1 MPGAAAP
8 IQNIRTRGSLP
19 VQRSPVDLQM
29 RSVFLLALVLHP
41 PSRCAAAGWFGGDDV
56 KLVAETA
63 QVDCSATSDCIVP
76 GEGAGEFDPYSIIGV
91 PVDASDETIVK
102 AYRKLARRWHPDRNR
117 GSEEV
122 FATIAQAYG
131 VLTDTEK
138 REIYDR
144 LGARGLE
151 RLRDG
156 DPSVKKDWLPPD
168 EVLRRIHND
177 GDEPWHREL
186 PVRTCRLFQAI
197 DARRVWVLLA
207 EWLVTS
213 TFASFSRLVVPARDH
228 LRWLPILLGIDT
240 EFPWVG
246 ITATDAAGQAV
257 ASGSKTRDSVT
268 FKIQLSGKSINFVEA
283 DVNHNCP
290 EGSRFLGMKATYY
303 LECVHSQVS
312 NVDQRRTSRHS
323 DSRMQTLELIS
334 NWTIVQRRVA
344 LGSEYRR

>member
-1 MPGAAAP
+1 
-8 IQNIRTRGSLP
+8 
-19 VQRSPVDLQM
+19 M
-29 RSVFLLALVLHP
+29 RCVFLLALALHP
-41 PSRCAAAGWFGGDDV
+41 PSRCAAAGWFGGDDD
-56 KLVAETA
+56 KPAAETA
-63 QVDCSATSDCIVP
+63 QADCAAASGEASAECTAP
-76 GEGAGEFDPYSIIGV
+76 GAGGEFNPYSIIGV
-91 PVDASDETIVK
+91 PSDASDETIVK

-117 GSEEV
+117 GSEEAQAV

-131 VLTDTEK
+131 VLTDAEK

-186 PVRTCRLFQAI
+186 RVRTCSADCVSSQPLTS
-197 DARRVWVLLA
+197 ARVRALLA

-213 TFASFSRLVVPARDH
+213 TFASFSRLIVPARDH

-257 ASGSKTRDSVT
+257 ATGSKTSGGVT
-268 FKIQLSGKSINFVEA
+268 FKFQLSGKSINFVEA
-283 DVNHNCP
+283 DVSHNCP
-290 EGSRFLGMKATYY
+290 EGSRFLGMKTTYY
-303 LECVHSQVS
+303 LECMHSQVS
-312 NVDQRRTSRHS
+312 NVDQSSQLR
-323 DSRMQTLELIS
+323 
-334 NWTIVQRRVA
+334 
-344 LGSEYRR
+344 